1 MSAGSGGELR
11 RGVLICFCCSRTR
24 DSRGRMCVRRKE
36 GRKEARSASE
46 ICPRGGPEEGGGGE
60 RRRRRELDSVAR
72 RANDCRRCIDA
83 PKVAATRERSKNGN
97 GIEESSLPPF
107 QSLEI

>member
-1 MSAGSGGELR
+1 
-11 RGVLICFCCSRTR
+11 
-24 DSRGRMCVRRKE
+24 MCVRRKE

-60 RRRRRELDSVAR
+60 RRRRRGLDSVAR

>member
-60 RRRRRELDSVAR
+60 RGGGGDWILS
-72 RANDCRRCIDA
+72 RAA
-83 PKVAATRERSKNGN
+83 PTTVVGA
-97 GIEESSLPPF
+97 
-107 QSLEI
+107 

>member
-1 MSAGSGGELR
+1 
-11 RGVLICFCCSRTR
+11 
-24 DSRGRMCVRRKE
+24 MCVRRKE

-46 ICPRGGPEEGGGGE
+46 ICPRGGPEEGERGGE
-60 RRRRRELDSVAR
+60 RRRRGLDSVAR

>member
-1 MSAGSGGELR
+1 
-11 RGVLICFCCSRTR
+11 
-24 DSRGRMCVRRKE
+24 MCVRRKE

-46 ICPRGGPEEGGGGE
+46 ICPRGGPEEGEREGE
-60 RRRRRELDSVAR
+60 RRRRGLDSVAR